1 MKRIKQ
7 MNIKLKIGMLILI
20 AALVALPGASATPS
34 FAAATGA
41 SCGTCHVNP
50 AGGGTLTA
58 VGQIFKQ
65 TGSLP
70 TTAAPVLT
78 TITVSPARASNLV
91 GETQT
96 FTAAGLDQNG
106 GSISINPATFW
117 TSSNTTVGTIDSATG
132 VFTALEP
139 GITTIIAT
147 NGTDGTV
154 FGMASAT
161 VITQGDL
168 GLTTITVSPSTASVA
183 VNGTQTF
190 TATALDQ
197 LGNIISAIF
206 SWVSSNPTVGTI
218 DSTGKFT
225 ALSAGTTTITASN
238 GSTSGSAL
246 VSVGTLPVGHN
257 GTHEQEEN
265 EQQDEQEHTSTHE
278 HNNTQEDASR
288 QVHTGSHGHTN
299 TQVRKGATDKN
310 EKD

>member
-1 MKRIKQ
+1 MRKKKQ
-7 MNIKLKIGMLILI
+7 MNIKLKIGMLLLI
-20 AALVALPGASATPS
+20 AALVALPGASATPG
-34 FAAATGA
+34 FVAATGA

-58 VGQIFKQ
+58 AGQIYLQ

-70 TTAAPVLT
+70 TTAAPGLT
-78 TITVSPARASNLV
+78 TITVSLARASNLA

-106 GSISINPATFW
+106 GSISIDPATFW
-117 TSSNTTVGTIDSATG
+117 SSSNTTVGTIDSATG

-147 NGTDGTV
+147 NGTGGTV

-161 VITQGDL
+161 VIAPGNL
-168 GLTTITVSPSTASVA
+168 GLTTITVSPSTASLA

-206 SWVSSNPTVGTI
+206 SWASSNPAVGTI

-225 ALSAGTTTITASN
+225 ALSAGTTTITAAN
-238 GSTSGSAL
+238 GTVSGSAT
-246 VSVGTLPVGHN
+246 VSVGTVPAGHN

-265 EQQDEQEHTSTHE
+265 EQDEQESTHE
-278 HNNTQEDASR
+278 HTQEDTSR
-288 QVHTGSHGHTN
+288 HTSSHEHTN
-299 TQVRKGATDKN
+299 THDNTRTHVQKGAASKN
-310 EKD
+310 EED

>member
-1 MKRIKQ
+1 MKNKKR
-7 MNIKLKIGMLILI
+7 MNIKLKIGMLLLI
-20 AALVALPGASATPS
+20 VALVVVPGASATPG

-58 VGQIFKQ
+58 VGQIYKQ
-65 TGSLP
+65 TGSL
-70 TTAAPVLT
+70 TMTAPVLT
-78 TITVSPARASNLV
+78 TITVSPATASKLV
-91 GETQT
+91 GGTQA
-96 FTAAGLDQNG
+96 FTAAGFDQNG
-106 GSISINPATFW
+106 GSISISPATVW
-117 TSSNTTVGTIDSATG
+117 SSTNTTVGTIDSATG

-154 FGMASAT
+154 LGMASAT

-197 LGNIISAIF
+197 LDNIISAIF
-206 SWVSSNPTVGTI
+206 SWVSSNPAVGTI
-218 DSTGKFT
+218 DATGKFT
-225 ALSAGTTTITASN
+225 ALSAGTTTITATN
-238 GSTSGSAL
+238 GTISGSAS
-246 VSVGTLPVGHN
+246 VSVGTVPAGHK

-265 EQQDEQEHTSTHE
+265 EEQDEQEHTSTHE
-278 HNNTQEDASR
+278 HNTHEDTNR
-288 QVHTGSHGHTN
+288 HVHTNSNEHIKTHE
-299 TQVRKGATDKN
+299 QKGATGKN
-310 EKD
+310 EDD